1 MKTEESEVIDHD
13 KELGLTLN
21 DMGVTEAFSNL
32 WIFANF
38 RVLFFFLM
46 AFQWLKF
53 AFSLIRKVEHLFM
66 SKCHLYFLSVQFS
79 SVQSLNRV

>member
-1 MKTEESEVIDHD
+1 MKTEGSEVIDHD

-38 RVLFFFLM
+38 RVFFLNG
-46 AFQWLKF
+46 
-53 AFSLIRKVEHLFM
+53 FSVA
-66 SKCHLYFLSVQFS
+66 
-79 SVQSLNRV
+79 